1 MQEESLH
8 FVVTNGPDF
17 DMDLLEEAYIGEEQV
32 ADIRRV
38 ENSWKV
44 TFFPNDKISDTSVCE
59 LPWEVLVEIHAAFSK
74 FKMEMD
80 AQSEETQTLQAT
92 E

>member
-1 MQEESLH
+1 MQEENLR
-8 FVVTNGPDF
+8 FVVTNSPDF
-17 DMDLLEEAYIGEEQV
+17 DMDLLEEAYIGSEQV

-59 LPWEVLVEIHAAFSK
+59 LPLEILTKIHAAFFK
-74 FKMEMD
+74 FRTEMD
-80 AQSEETQTLQAT
+80 AQSEKTQRL
-92 E
+92 EMVE